1 MKANASKSPYQHS
14 SIKINGSVIKSS
26 NSEKLL
32 GITIDSDFTFE
43 EHINTLCRKAS
54 QKLHALSRIS
64 QYLSEH
70 KKRILFK
77 TFIMSQFNYCP
88 LVWMCH
94 SRGLNNK
101 INNIHK
107 RGLRIVYHD
116 KKSNLQDLLQKDN
129 SVSIHMKNL
138 KYLATEIYKVR
149 NCLSPEIMKEVLR
162 SGTHLMYRNIHTA
175 HFGTDTITNLGPKIW
190 KLVPDEIKMLHHY
203 YSSNLGLK
211 HGPLIT
217 ALVDSVKLLLKIL
230 V

>member
-1 MKANASKSPYQHS
+1 
-14 SIKINGSVIKSS
+14 
-26 NSEKLL
+26 
-32 GITIDSDFTFE
+32 
-43 EHINTLCRKAS
+43 
-54 QKLHALSRIS
+54 
-64 QYLSEH
+64 
-70 KKRILFK
+70 
-77 TFIMSQFNYCP
+77 MSQPNYCP

-175 HFGTDTITNLGPKIW
+175 HFGTDTITNLGPKI
-190 KLVPDEIKMLHHY
+190 
-203 YSSNLGLK
+203 
-211 HGPLIT
+211 
-217 ALVDSVKLLLKIL
+217 
-230 V
+230 